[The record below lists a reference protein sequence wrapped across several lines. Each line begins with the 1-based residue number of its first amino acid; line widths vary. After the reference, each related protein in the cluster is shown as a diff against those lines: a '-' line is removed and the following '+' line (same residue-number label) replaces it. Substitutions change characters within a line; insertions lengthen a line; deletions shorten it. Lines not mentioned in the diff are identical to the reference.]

1 MLKKMVILPAMTRT
15 TAMMMGQKLMVMEA
29 SGTWKSLVVVST
41 RLLIFSA
48 IVSSSM
54 RLLMASMPPSR
65 AEVDIGETVS
75 EIFVQMSKWRDGTDL
90 TGFKFPNM

>member
-1 MLKKMVILPAMTRT
+1 MKIKVMMQTIMMLKMMTSPAMTRT

-29 SGTWKSLVVVST
+29 SGTWKNLVVLST
-41 RLLIFSA
+41 RLRIFSA

-75 EIFVQMSKWRDGTDL
+75 EIF
-90 TGFKFPNM
+90 F